1 MLAIFSIPKPFI
13 GHTAIIQRNAIQSW
27 LRLEPHCEIF
37 LCGNDQGVAEAA
49 REFHVHHVPDI
60 ENNKYGTPLLSSA
73 FRVVQ
78 QKAVSSLLCFVNS
91 DIILLDNI
99 IDAVGIVPFTCFLL
113 LGQRWNM
120 DINAAI
126 DFDRLAWKTELLDRL
141 TRNGKLQPPFG
152 SDYFIFPKKTAW
164 DFPDFAVG
172 RPGWDNWI
180 IYRAR
185 ALKMQVIDATEAV
198 TVIHQNHNYA
208 HIAGG
213 VTPASF
219 EGPEA
224 TQNRDLMGG
233 DNYSFNLRD
242 ATHWLLGNSIKRA
255 MDFPHLQ
262 YRLERQPVL
271 EPSLGVMAKIGL
283 RLLSALLYRHQYFPS
298 WLWQNAI
305 YFLTK

>member
-1 MLAIFSIPKPFI
+1 MLAIFSIPKPFL
-13 GHTAIIQRNAIQSW
+13 GHSDIIQRNAIQSW

-37 LCGNDQGVAEAA
+37 LCGNDRGVAEAA
-49 REFHVHHVPDI
+49 SEFQVHHVPDI

-78 QKAVSSLLCFVNS
+78 QKADSSLLCYVNS
-91 DIILLDNI
+91 DIILLNNI
-99 IDAVGIVPFTCFLL
+99 IDAVKIIPFQRFLL
-113 LGQRWNM
+113 LGQRWNL
-120 DINAAI
+120 DI
-126 DFDRLAWKTELLDRL
+126 DHPLDYDRPSWEKEIQEQLAHE
-141 TRNGKLQPPFG
+141 GKLQPPFG
-152 SDYFIFPKKTAW
+152 SDYCIFPKDTNW

-208 HIAGG
+208 HIVGG

-224 TQNRDLMGG
+224 TRNRHLMGG

-242 ATHWLLGNSIKRA
+242 ATHCLLNNSIKRA